1 LKVYLQGSLGLYGVE
16 TFVSYLY
23 LYLGR
28 MGFDVS
34 MTVPFGRI
42 FVRAGRPESTG
53 AKGRK
58 NLRGLH
64 SIDRDADLIHVSYA
78 LVSLP
83 LMLFQHSPRFVYTIH
98 GVPQPELETGPLF
111 KVGYVFER
119 ASLRHVARRASKVV
133 AISNFVRDLLKSNY
147 GVEAHV
153 IRNGVDT
160 KMFHPLETVAR
171 GALRSQMHLPL
182 DKHIV
187 LFVGRLH
194 ASKDPLTLVRCMPRV
209 ISKRPDTYF
218 VLIGDGPMRHSV
230 ESEIARLKLENF
242 CRLIPRLE
250 HSDLPTWYQLS
261 DLFVS
266 SSPREMLGIAV
277 LEAMSSGLP
286 VVATDF
292 GGPREVLGSSGIL
305 FRGGDPNDLAEKIS
319 SLIIDQRTSLEL
331 GQKARETV
339 IRDFRWEEV
348 ARKYASL
355 YNEADRKS

>member
-23 LYLGR
+23 FYLRR

-34 MTVPFGRI
+34 ITVPFGRI
-42 FVRAGRPESTG
+42 LVRAGGSETID
-53 AKGRK
+53 AKSRK
-58 NLRGLH
+58 NLHWLR
-64 SIDRDADLIHVSYA
+64 SVDRDTDLIHVSYA

-83 LMLFQHSPRFVYTIH
+83 LLLLQHSSRFVYTIH
-98 GVPQPELETGPLF
+98 GVPQPELESGPLF

-119 ASLRHVARRASKVV
+119 ASLKRVARRASKVV
-133 AISNFVRDLLKSNY
+133 AISNFVRDLLKTDY
-147 GVEAHV
+147 DVEAHV

-160 KMFHPLETVAR
+160 KMFHPLETFSR

-209 ISKRPDTYF
+209 ISKRPDAYF
-218 VLIGDGPMRHSV
+218 VLIGDGPMRHFV
-230 ESEIARLKLENF
+230 AAEIVRLKLEKF

-250 HSDLPTWYQLS
+250 HSSLPAWYQLS

-266 SSPREMLGIAV
+266 TSPKEMLGIAV

-286 VVATDF
+286 VIATDF

-305 FRGGDPNDLAEKIS
+305 FRSGDPNDLAEKIS
-319 SLIIDQRTSLEL
+319 GLIVDQRTGLEL

-348 ARKYASL
+348 ARKYADL